1 MKKILGAIVRG
12 LSHLMSGEIL
22 ADFKVGHYLPQI
34 FCVVVTI
41 SLYIVL
47 GIFIDATLSTVE
59 KNKLIL
65 EDLKIELSLKT
76 KTYTAQRKLENVER
90 VLRERSTDIGL
101 PKKPATRI
109 E

>member
-1 MKKILGAIVRG
+1 MKKILSAIVRG
-12 LSHLMSGEIL
+12 LRHLLNGEVL

-59 KNKLIL
+59 KNKLTI

-90 VLRERSTDIGL
+90 VLRECGTEIGL
-101 PKKPATRI
+101 PKKPAKRI